1 LTFVLFLFYIAFM
14 QANLFSCAAVDIR
27 VLRDRLRIVYGRVR
41 PENRLEAIDQFV
53 RSFIGS
59 KTKDAVSWKAFWR
72 MAKQFRSWDALADAP
87 EAEILAQLEGVT
99 HAEKKAPELKRALRK
114 IRVRAGALDL
124 HFLIDHPVEQALRW
138 LEEIDGVGRKIAA
151 STLNFSVLG
160 MRAFVVDT
168 HVLRVLRRFG
178 FVDARAETAEVSNA
192 VMAAAADFDAADLYE
207 LHWYLKR
214 LGQNTCTAYRANCI
228 SCPLSDVCLRR
239 METGAVAV
247 TRASARV
254 A

>member
-1 LTFVLFLFYIAFM
+1 M
-14 QANLFSCAAVDIR
+14 QANLFSSPAGDIHI
-27 VLRDRLRIVYGRVR
+27 LRDRLRPVFGRIR
-41 PENRLEAIDQFV
+41 PTDRLEAIDQFV

-59 KTKDAVSWKAFWR
+59 KTYDDVSWKAFWR
-72 MAKQFRSWDALADAP
+72 MARHFRSWDALADAP
-87 EAEILAQLEGVT
+87 VEEIEAQLKGVT

-114 IRVRAGALDL
+114 IRVRAGVLDL
-124 HFLIDHPVEQALRW
+124 HFLVDHPVEQALRW

-151 STLNFSVLG
+151 CTLNFSVLG

-178 FVDARAETAEVSNA
+178 FVDARAEPAEVHDA
-192 VMAAAADFDAADLYE
+192 VMEAVADFDADDLYE

-214 LGQNTCTAYRANCI
+214 LGQKTCTAYRAHCV

-239 METGAVAV
+239 VEAGAVAV